1 MDEYKL
7 EGGSFYDDYNEVLED
22 CKAYSHKID
31 SLNVV
36 CMDMEKKGIPGDSI
50 RKVYASAKEWYGNI
64 LKIKSDYVRQNPDK
78 DVSVYVMSQLTRDQ
92 LGDAFNVLTDRVKE
106 GMMAPLY
113 QRMREGYEKELA
125 RDKAK
130 EAMKPGN
137 PAPEFTLK
145 DLDGK
150 NFDLSSL
157 RGKYVVLDFWGSWC
171 GWCIKGIPEM
181 KKAYEKYKGK
191 IEFVGIDCND
201 TEDKWKKAVAEHQL
215 PWINVR
221 LFNTFAKSMAGIG
234 AFVCGPRWLINLLRY
249 NMRSQL
255 YAKSLPMPMVIG
267 ALKRLDLIRKHP
279 EYQEKLWEITRALQG
294 GLKENG
300 FEIGVT
306 QSPVTP
312 VYMKGGIPEAT
323 NLIVDL
329 REKHNLFCS
338 VVVYP
343 VIPKGEIILRLIPTA
358 AHTLDDVKFT
368 IEAFKAIRDKLES
381 GFYRDKPVPMKA
393 DEGFSVR

>member
-1 MDEYKL
+1 MKNLVYALVGAGFMIACQPSDQPEISGMLTGIESDTLLVQSFPVNDRDSRRTDTIAMQNGSFAFNLGDSVLKQVYIYGKPSVKPNEDGSIPAISMKAVNFLLLPGQPIKISGSLDEYKL

-36 CMDMEKKGIPGDSI
+36 CLDMEKKGIPGDSI

-221 LFNTFAKSMAGIG
+221 NIDEPDVAVMYGVSGYPTKYVIDPEGKIAKQVVGENPEFYMY
-234 AFVCGPRWLINLLRY
+234 LD
-249 NMRSQL
+249 
-255 YAKSLPMPMVIG
+255 
-267 ALKRLDLIRKHP
+267 AL
-279 EYQEKLWEITRALQG
+279 
-294 GLKENG
+294 
-300 FEIGVT
+300 
-306 QSPVTP
+306 
-312 VYMKGGIPEAT
+312 MK
-323 NLIVDL
+323 
-329 REKHNLFCS
+329 
-338 VVVYP
+338 
-343 VIPKGEIILRLIPTA
+343 
-358 AHTLDDVKFT
+358 
-368 IEAFKAIRDKLES
+368 
-381 GFYRDKPVPMKA
+381 
-393 DEGFSVR
+393 